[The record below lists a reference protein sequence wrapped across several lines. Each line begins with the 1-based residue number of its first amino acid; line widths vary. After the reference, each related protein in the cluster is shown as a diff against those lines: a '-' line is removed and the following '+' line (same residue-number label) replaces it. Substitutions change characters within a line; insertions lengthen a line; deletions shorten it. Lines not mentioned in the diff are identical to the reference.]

1 MEEDAAHR
9 MGKLIKRRNKPIV
22 LHSLYNSEK
31 PHALDLLRYYDIP
44 VYDSLDV
51 SAKCTAVL
59 AEYGRYLAIYH
70 TKTSLKLNWGAKA
83 KPKADK
89 IIETALAEG
98 RHTLLEHEGKNLFEI
113 HGASIPRDRL
123 AQSADEAVQ
132 YALDLGTDVAL
143 KIVSPDILHKSD
155 AGGVRLK
162 LNTEK
167 DIRAAYRDILKNSK
181 KYAPK
186 ADIRGVLV
194 SPMAAEGIEVIIG
207 TKIDDQ
213 FGPVIMYGLGGIM
226 VEILKDVAFRVLP
239 ISPTS
244 ARKMI
249 AETKSYPILDG
260 ARGTP
265 ALDKKALQRLL
276 LLCSEIVEAYPQIQ
290 EMDLNPVI
298 VHQKGVSVV
307 DVRII
312 LKSGD

>member
-1 MEEDAAHR
+1 
-9 MGKLIKRRNKPIV
+9 
-22 LHSLYNSEK
+22 
-31 PHALDLLRYYDIP
+31 
-44 VYDSLDV
+44 
-51 SAKCTAVL
+51 
-59 AEYGRYLAIYH
+59 
-70 TKTSLKLNWGAKA
+70 
-83 KPKADK
+83 
-89 IIETALAEG
+89 
-98 RHTLLEHEGKNLFEI
+98 
-113 HGASIPRDRL
+113 
-123 AQSADEAVQ
+123 VQ
-132 YALDLGTDVAL
+132 CALDLGTDVAL

-155 AGGVRLK
+155 AGGVRIK

-167 DIRAAYRDILKNSK
+167 EIRAAYREIMKSSK

-194 SPMAAEGIEVIIG
+194 SPMAAEGVEVIIG

-226 VEILKDVAFRVLP
+226 VEIIQDVAFRVLP
-239 ISPTS
+239 ISPTG

-249 AETKSYPILDG
+249 AETKSYPFLEG

-265 ALDKKALQRLL
+265 PLDKKALQRLL
-276 LLCSEIVEAYPQIQ
+276 VMCSDIVESYPQIQ

-312 LKSGD
+312 LKSDD

>member
-1 MEEDAAHR
+1 
-9 MGKLIKRRNKPIV
+9 
-22 LHSLYNSEK
+22 
-31 PHALDLLRYYDIP
+31 
-44 VYDSLDV
+44 
-51 SAKCTAVL
+51 
-59 AEYGRYLAIYH
+59 
-70 TKTSLKLNWGAKA
+70 
-83 KPKADK
+83 
-89 IIETALAEG
+89 
-98 RHTLLEHEGKNLFEI
+98 
-113 HGASIPRDRL
+113 
-123 AQSADEAVQ
+123 
-132 YALDLGTDVAL
+132 
-143 KIVSPDILHKSD
+143 LHKSD

-162 LNTEK
+162 LNTDK
-167 DIRAAYRDILKNSK
+167 KIRAAYRDIMKNSK

-194 SPMAAEGIEVIIG
+194 SPMADEGIEVIIG

-276 LLCSEIVEAYPQIQ
+276 LLCSEIVESYPQIQ